1 MASSAAA
8 SKRTPKPIL
17 YLEPSQTGELAGVVF
32 RLSPAATRAA
42 VILESTEPLTFDI
55 DSGMLKF
62 PNDPQEEPV

>member
-1 MASSAAA
+1 MASSAGA

-17 YLEPSQTGELAGVVF
+17 YLEPSQTGEL
-32 RLSPAATRAA
+32 AA